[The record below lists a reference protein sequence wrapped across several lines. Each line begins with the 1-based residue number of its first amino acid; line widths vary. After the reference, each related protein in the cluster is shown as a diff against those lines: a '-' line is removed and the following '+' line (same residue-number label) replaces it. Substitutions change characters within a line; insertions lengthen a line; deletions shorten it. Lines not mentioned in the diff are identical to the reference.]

1 MKHPH
6 MFLIWAC
13 YLGGLVLHV
22 LLAAADTVQDPTSSI
37 NTYRQYFRKYAIVIA
52 ARFFVLICLFPAIW
66 DNPSTFDIE
75 GVMKTTGMQIGASG
89 VIGFFC
95 DSVAGRALNALGITA
110 KLPTLP
116 DPGQPTVVPKK

>member
-1 MKHPH
+1 MTHPH

-13 YLGGLVLHV
+13 YLGGLILHV

-37 NTYRQYFRKYAIVIA
+37 NTYGQYLRKYAVVIG
-52 ARFFVLICLFPAIW
+52 ARFFVLICLFPFVW
-66 DNPSTFDIE
+66 DNPSSFDIE
-75 GVMKTTGMQIGASG
+75 GTMKTVGTQAGAAG

-95 DSVAGRALNALGITA
+95 DSVAGRALSALGITG

-116 DPGQPTVVPKK
+116 DPGQPTVAPKK